1 MGQIQGERNFHIF
14 YDLCAA
20 AAAGEKSVKG
30 MGLGDAGG
38 FVITKA
44 CTRAGA
50 RDDAAAFREV
60 RMAMDKMGMPAEV
73 QHSIFFGVTAILHL
87 AM

>member
-1 MGQIQGERNFHIF
+1 MVGQIQGERNFHIF

-20 AAAGEKSVKG
+20 AAG